1 MTEKTS
7 DGKTLVNLSKQQLP
21 DLPIKTA
28 TAILTQTDGEG
39 LLQNARTNRALA
51 EAVMFGFAW
60 TARWNNPYV
69 GKKVNRVLNLSISS
83 EGQGRR
89 DIIDCLQAGGTVPDA
104 YYTGGE
110 KKPTGSGDTAYVRE
124 Y

>member
-1 MTEKTS
+1 MTEKIS

-28 TAILTQTDGEG
+28 TEILTQKSGKG
-39 LLQNARTNRALA
+39 LLQNARTNRYLA
-51 EAVMFGFAW
+51 EAVMFGYPW
-60 TARWNNPYV
+60 LARWDDDYINA
-69 GKKVNRVLNLSISS
+69 KVERILNLSISND
-83 EGQGRR
+83 GQGRR

-110 KKPTGSGDTAYVRE
+110 KKAGGSGDTSYVRE

>member
-28 TAILTQTDGEG
+28 TEILTQKTGDG

-51 EAVMFGFAW
+51 EAVMFGYTW
-60 TARWNNPYV
+60 ISRWDDEYIN
-69 GKKVNRVLNLSISS
+69 GKVERILNLSISND
-83 EGQGRR
+83 GQGRR
-89 DIIDCLQAGGTVPDA
+89 DIIDCLQAGGAVPDA